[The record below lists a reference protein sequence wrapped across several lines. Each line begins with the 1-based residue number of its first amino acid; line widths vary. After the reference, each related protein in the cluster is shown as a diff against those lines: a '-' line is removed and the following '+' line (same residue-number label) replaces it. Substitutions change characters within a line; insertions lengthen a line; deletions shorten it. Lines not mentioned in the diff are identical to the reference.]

1 MSLKKNATTLLV
13 AIALLSFCLS
23 PWVMAPDS
31 NNVVINRFRT
41 AGTSE
46 IYLGSESSKMDVHDD
61 SEKWWDLNGN
71 RVSDILES
79 EISVDQ
85 GKHGLCLLESGWNQD
100 KLVALKET
108 GVRIIGHY
116 QDLGIVEISH
126 PGFSALWDITGI
138 SEEIRIWHTGQLTW
152 FGDVQTRNIKARESD
167 EYSPNTAWELGY
179 TGEGVS
185 LCVMDTGVDDA
196 HPSLSGKWLGGA
208 DISKPKTFLTP
219 RDGSFN
225 ADDIQGHGTSCTGM
239 AMGTGAPTGEFMGSA
254 PGARLVD
261 LRIGTA
267 IGYAPGE
274 LFQDA
279 YDASLQGS
287 QWAFDHRNDNWPAGG
302 GEYQGIDVLSLSW
315 GIDIGGPSDGKD
327 PYSMA
332 LDKLVEAG
340 VHVVVAA
347 GNDGPSNNGF
357 TGMGASDLSITVGA
371 TDDGNTVNRTDDIV
385 AYYSSRGPRTDDG
398 DSNPVDEL
406 KPDISASG
414 TNIQQCQYSSNPLDD
429 ASGNGYGNRGS
440 GTSYATPSVAGVVAL
455 MLEANPDL
463 EPLLTREILRAT
475 AMRMEKPSTVDV
487 DPFWNRDFGWGI
499 VDGYKAVKMAQDLAG
514 IGGIDIDIQCFIT
527 NYTFENGKNIVSGLA
542 WSRSGQTIDKV
553 VLSGGGESV
562 TLDISNESPG
572 QFVNWSAEVSS
583 SHNMKTNLT
592 AVAYR
597 GVSRSLPSEVEVDL
611 QKTIQG
617 GAGFMSSSSGIIIAV
632 VVISIVLTAVAVIFV
647 KRRNDVKRNDHQD
660 EKE

>member
-340 VHVVVAA
+340 VVVGLGTDSCAVNDNMDMFEAMRTTAFLQKVTTMDPRVLPAEETLRMATLGGAEALGMEDEVGSLEEGKKADVLLIDLTGTHMRPINKIENSLVYAA
-347 GNDGPSNNGF
+347 N
-357 TGMGASDLSITVGA
+357 ASDVHTVIC
-371 TDDGNTVNRTDDIV
+371 DGQIV
-385 AYYSSRGPRTDDG
+385 MEDRKIMILDEETWVSEAVDYAYQRFT
-398 DSNPVDEL
+398 E
-406 KPDISASG
+406 
-414 TNIQQCQYSSNPLDD
+414 
-429 ASGNGYGNRGS
+429 
-440 GTSYATPSVAGVVAL
+440 
-455 MLEANPDL
+455 
-463 EPLLTREILRAT
+463 
-475 AMRMEKPSTVDV
+475 
-487 DPFWNRDFGWGI
+487 
-499 VDGYKAVKMAQDLAG
+499 AG
-514 IGGIDIDIQCFIT
+514 IDLP
-527 NYTFENGKNIVSGLA
+527 NY
-542 WSRSGQTIDKV
+542 
-553 VLSGGGESV
+553 
-562 TLDISNESPG
+562 
-572 QFVNWSAEVSS
+572 
-583 SHNMKTNLT
+583 
-592 AVAYR
+592 YR
-597 GVSRSLPSEVEVDL
+597 L
-611 QKTIQG
+611 
-617 GAGFMSSSSGIIIAV
+617 
-632 VVISIVLTAVAVIFV
+632 
-647 KRRNDVKRNDHQD
+647 NY
-660 EKE
+660 